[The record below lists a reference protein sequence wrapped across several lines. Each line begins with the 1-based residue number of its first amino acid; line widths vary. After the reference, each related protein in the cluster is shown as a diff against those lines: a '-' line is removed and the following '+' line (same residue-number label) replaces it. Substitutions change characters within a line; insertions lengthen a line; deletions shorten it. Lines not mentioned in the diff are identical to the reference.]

1 MKKNLTFLAV
11 LIFLATALF
20 AQRDDMQK
28 RTEATVGSHSN
39 ELHKMFKERY
49 GKVYE
54 EFVKKH
60 EQEKPGIPIQFTR
73 KDIEKMTKAI
83 RDKRINDMKKKY
95 HEINEEEINTNPPAQ
110 HSTKGNVWFRDSL
123 YRYSGNGN
131 DWNLQYRDI
140 VLARDADGNKTE
152 EYRQQ
157 RNNQTNEWIND
168 YKYMITIKTETK
180 RNILIRTGITV

>member
-54 EFVKKH
+54 EFVKNMS
-60 EQEKPGIPIQFTR
+60 R
-73 KDIEKMTKAI
+73 KSPEYQYNLPE
-83 RDKRINDMKKKY
+83 RILKK
-95 HEINEEEINTNPPAQ
+95 
-110 HSTKGNVWFRDSL
+110 
-123 YRYSGNGN
+123 
-131 DWNLQYRDI
+131 
-140 VLARDADGNKTE
+140 
-152 EYRQQ
+152 
-157 RNNQTNEWIND
+157 
-168 YKYMITIKTETK
+168 
-180 RNILIRTGITV
+180 